1 IASYFEDNKLTVS
14 LVILMVITSSLL
26 GLLGPYLVGTAIDDF
41 IVTKKSS
48 GLLIL
53 LGALLLIYIFHS
65 ISIFLQNFWMVGIAQ
80 SIVYR
85 LRKQLF
91 EHFHQLPISFYDTRQ
106 QGELM
111 SRVTNDNDNI
121 NITLNESI
129 IHVFVIFITF
139 VGTVL
144 FIFFLCPLLSVITMS
159 IIPLLLIGRRWI
171 TKRTGPL

>member
-1 IASYFEDNKLTVS
+1 MLFKSLIEPFTYKKISLETAEENKKARAANTWKTIKRIASYFEDNKLTLS

-106 QGELM
+106 QGEL
-111 SRVTNDNDNI
+111 
-121 NITLNESI
+121 
-129 IHVFVIFITF
+129 
-139 VGTVL
+139 
-144 FIFFLCPLLSVITMS
+144 
-159 IIPLLLIGRRWI
+159 
-171 TKRTGPL
+171 